1 MNLVRRSVLKH
12 PSGLEV
18 KTPLLIPSF
27 SSKGFVF
34 PLKQK
39 SEKAGHTFFQTKIKL
54 PKEDNTTSG
63 KISEVAKLIK
73 NVSDTL
79 TDSMLVSAYDI
90 YHKHIPIP
98 YENRTPDIIFLDSGG
113 YEVGDAFDYSEIIRS
128 DIKPNQWNLE
138 KHTEVL
144 ETWPDYVPAVFVS
157 YDCGFRGKP
166 IAEQIKLAKRSLFA
180 FKGKQLCT
188 FLIKPIRKEEKTFNK
203 TFTEV
208 CNNITKLKSFDIIG
222 IAEKDLGNSVVL
234 VMRNIAKFRLVLDAN
249 KINIPLHIF
258 GSLDPLTTWL
268 YYISGAELF
277 DSLTWLR
284 YGYSK
289 GQAIYYRNHGIISF
303 GINKKEDEIKAK
315 TIEDNLHYLSDL
327 QLEMAGFAAD
337 GNYDIIRFNS
347 ILIKNKAEGLHRYL
361 KRRFK

>member
-12 PSGLEV
+12 PSGLEI

-27 SSKGFVF
+27 SSKGFIF

-39 SEKAGHTFFQTKIKL
+39 SEKAGYTFFQTKIKL
-54 PKEDNTTSG
+54 PEENNPTSG

-73 NVSDTL
+73 IVSDTL
-79 TDSMLVSAYDI
+79 TDSMLVSTYDI

-98 YENRTPDIIFLDSGG
+98 YENKTPDVIFLDSGG

-128 DIKPNQWNLE
+128 DVNPNKWNLE

-144 ETWPDYVPAVFVS
+144 EAWPDYVPAVFVS

-166 IAEQIKLAKRSLFA
+166 IAEQIKLAKSSLSKFE
-180 FKGKQLCT
+180 GKQLRT
-188 FLIKPIRKEEKTFNK
+188 FLIKPVSKEEKTFK
-203 TFTEV
+203 TTLAEV
-208 CNNITKLKSFDIIG
+208 CKNIKKLKGFDVIG

-234 VMRNIAKFRLVLDAN
+234 VMRNIAKLRLSLDAK
-249 KINIPLHIF
+249 KISIPLHIF
-258 GSLDPLTTWL
+258 GSLDPLTSWL

-289 GQAIYYRNHGIISF
+289 GQAVYYRNHGIISF
-303 GINKKEDEIKAK
+303 GINKKEGEIKAK
-315 TIEDNLHYLSDL
+315 TIEDNLHYLRDM
-327 QLEMAGFAAD
+327 QLEMAEFAAD
-337 GNYDIIRFNS
+337 GKFDKIRFNGK
-347 ILIKNKAEGLHRYL
+347 LLQDMAERLHRYL

>member
-1 MNLVRRSVLKH
+1 MNLFRRSVLKH
-12 PSGLEV
+12 PSGLEA

-54 PKEDNTTSG
+54 PKEDNPTSG

-166 IAEQIKLAKRSLFA
+166 IAEQIKLAKRSLSA
-180 FKGKQLCT
+180 FKGKHLCT
-188 FLIKPIRKEEKTFNK
+188 FLIKPISKEEKTFNK
-203 TFTEV
+203 TLTEV
-208 CNNITKLKSFDIIG
+208 FNNITKLKSFDIIG

-249 KINIPLHIF
+249 KMNIPLHIF

-315 TIEDNLHYLSDL
+315 TIEDNLHYLRDL

-337 GNYDIIRFNS
+337 GNYDKIRFNGK
-347 ILIKNKAEGLHRYL
+347 LIKNKAEGLHRYL